1 MKTTGKGLVNK
12 KINKEY
18 PLNMKKVL
26 VVLIPVLF
34 ALSGCGVLN
43 QVGEMQQLSNCD
55 FSLEGVENV
64 RLAGIHLKSGMNKS
78 GLGIGESM
86 TLTGAL
92 FSKNLPLQ
100 MNLLIKADNPN
111 NRKASMSK
119 MDFILELDNNEI
131 VRGNVLEKYEIG
143 PGASTLISI
152 PIDVELFQA
161 LSGKTG
167 ESLVNLAFSL
177 VSVKGNGAKITVKVK
192 PYIRIGTKELASP
205 TYISLN
211 KRL

>member
-1 MKTTGKGLVNK
+1 
-12 KINKEY
+12 
-18 PLNMKKVL
+18 MKKL
-26 VVLIPVLF
+26 LLFLLPVLF
-34 ALSGCGVLN
+34 LCSGCGLLT
-43 QVGEMQQLSNCD
+43 QVGEMQQLSNCE
-55 FSLEGVENV
+55 FSLEGVEKV
-64 RLAGIHLKSGMNKS
+64 RLAGIHLKTGMNKS

-92 FSKNLPLQ
+92 FNKNLPLQ
-100 MNLLIKADNPN
+100 MNLIIKADNPN
-111 NRKASMSK
+111 SRKASMTK

-177 VSVKGNGAKITVKVK
+177 VTGKESGAKVTVKVK

-205 TYISLN
+205 TFISLH